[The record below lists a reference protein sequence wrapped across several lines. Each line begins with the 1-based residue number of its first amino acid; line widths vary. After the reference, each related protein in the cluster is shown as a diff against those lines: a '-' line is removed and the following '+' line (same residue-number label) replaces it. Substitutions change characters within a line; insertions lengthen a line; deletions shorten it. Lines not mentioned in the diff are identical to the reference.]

1 MEFIKKTSPYIKRK
15 DNIKEMLLDVI
26 IALIPTL
33 VFAFIVYPLDAVR
46 IVPLAI
52 FTFELCELLFVLITK
67 KDIKAF
73 TPVNCYSALI
83 SALIY
88 SLMLPG
94 NLSWDNGMGY
104 FIVVIGAI
112 IGSVFAKLLF
122 GGFGNNIFNP
132 ACFGG
137 IVVRLFWGGYTGHP
151 TSSYHASLPTDVFAG
166 GTALGAGSYSAI
178 NDISLLDMFLGKT
191 SGALGEGFAITIIVG
206 LIYLLVKHAID
217 WRTYLSY
224 CLTFV
229 LLMLVAGI
237 IVEIKLGDVS
247 AWRFLLY
254 EILGGG
260 FLFGSVF
267 MITDPVTGPVG
278 SPSRVIF
285 GMFGA
290 TIAVFIRLFT
300 ASPEGVG
307 YSILFANMI
316 APVLDYPGW
325 SSAKWK
331 KWHIVS
337 VASIALIGVL
347 AVTLVLNFKEGAIL

>member
-15 DNIKEMLLDVI
+15 DNLKGMLLDVV
-26 IALIPTL
+26 IALLPTL
-33 VFAFIVYPLDAVR
+33 IFAFIVYPLDALR
-46 IVPLAI
+46 IVPLSI
-52 FTFELCELLFVLITK
+52 FTFELCEFLFVLITK
-67 KDIKAF
+67 KDYKAF
-73 TPVNCYSALI
+73 NLVNALSALI

-104 FIVVIGAI
+104 FIVIIGAAM
-112 IGSVFAKLLF
+112 GTVFAKLLF

-151 TSSYHASLPTDVFAG
+151 TSSYHASLPTHIFSG
-166 GTALGAGSYSAI
+166 GTALGAESYSAI
-178 NDISLLDMFLGKT
+178 NQISLLDMLLGKT

-206 LIYLLVKHAID
+206 LIYLLVRHTID

-224 CLTFV
+224 CLTFIV
-229 LLMLVAGI
+229 LMLIAGI
-237 IVEIKLGDVS
+237 IVQVKLGYVS
-247 AWRFLLY
+247 MWRFLAY

-316 APVLDYPGW
+316 APVLDYPSW
-325 SSAKWK
+325 SSSKWK
-331 KWHIVS
+331 RWHYIS
-337 VASIALIGVL
+337 IASIAVVGIL
-347 AVTLVLNFKEGAIL
+347 AVTLVLNFKEGAVL

>member
-15 DNIKEMLLDVI
+15 DNLKGMLLDVI
-26 IALIPTL
+26 IALLPTL
-33 VFAFIVYPLDAVR
+33 IFAFIVYPLDALR
-46 IVPLAI
+46 IVPLSI
-52 FTFELCELLFVLITK
+52 LTFELCEFLFVLITK
-67 KDIKAF
+67 KDYKAF
-73 TPVNCYSALI
+73 TLVNLLSALI

-94 NLSWDNGMGY
+94 NLSWNNGMGY
-104 FIVVIGAI
+104 FIVIIGAV

-151 TSSYHASLPTDVFAG
+151 TSSYHASLPTDVFSG
-166 GTALGAGSYSAI
+166 GTALGAESYSAI
-178 NDISLLDMFLGKT
+178 NQISLLDMFLGKT

-206 LIYLLVKHAID
+206 LIYLLVRHAID

-224 CLTFV
+224 CLTFIV
-229 LLMLVAGI
+229 LMFIASI
-237 IVEIKLGDVS
+237 IVQVKLGDVS
-247 AWRFLLY
+247 MWRFLAY

-316 APVLDYPGW
+316 APVLDYPSW
-325 SSAKWK
+325 SSSKWK
-331 KWHIVS
+331 KWHFATIG
-337 VASIALIGVL
+337 SIAVIGIL
-347 AVTLVLNFKEGAIL
+347 AVTLVLNFKEGAVL